1 MGRLAVLLG
10 LAGPPLD
17 ALPAHLRPRRP
28 TFDLAG
34 PTFDLAGPPPTLAGL
49 PRLAGR
55 LLGAVS
61 ACRRENGP
69 THARFRTE
77 IRLMHRETPPF
88 ELEDGHLAE

>member
-1 MGRLAVLLG
+1 MSRLAVLLG
-10 LAGPPLD
+10 LAGLPRPRRPTFGLAGPP
-17 ALPAHLRPRRP
+17 RSRRP

-34 PTFDLAGPPPTLAGL
+34 PPSVSPAHLGLAGP
-49 PRLAGR
+49 

-88 ELEDGHLAE
+88 WLEDGHLAE